1 MSEARRRRLQRGAP
15 PCLLGFSVLRLLG
28 SCTPP
33 PQPAPPP
40 PPVSVVPPPPPP
52 RRPFVEETL
61 PSADKPYVII
71 VGTNQSESEDRQSVF
86 VEGTLHNQGTGPTK
100 QIQVKVEA
108 LDEAG
113 HVVTTATAL
122 PTPQVLQPEENATFV
137 VRFPNDS
144 AVRSY
149 HVEAEIH

>member
-15 PCLLGFSVLRLLG
+15 TCLLCFAVVLLLG

-33 PQPAPPP
+33 PPPAPPP
-40 PPVSVVPPPPPP
+40 PPVSVVPPPPQP

-61 PSADKPYVII
+61 PSDDKPYVII
-71 VGTNQSESEDRQSVF
+71 VGTKQGESEDRQSVF
-86 VEGTLHNQGTGPTK
+86 VEGTLRNQGTGATK

-122 PTPQVLQPEENATFV
+122 PTPQVIQPEESATFV

-149 HVEAEIH
+149 HVEAEIR

>member
-1 MSEARRRRLQRGAP
+1 VPDAPSGLVESALGLASSGAVASP
-15 PCLLGFSVLRLLG
+15 L
-28 SCTPP
+28 
-33 PQPAPPP
+33 
-40 PPVSVVPPPPPP
+40 PPPPP
-52 RRPFVEETL
+52 RRPFVEEAL

-71 VGTNQSESEDRQSVF
+71 VGTKQSESEDRQSVF

-122 PTPQVLQPEENATFV
+122 TPVQMMSRQARCIKRN
-137 VRFPNDS
+137 
-144 AVRSY
+144 
-149 HVEAEIH
+149 